1 VTDSD
6 LLELAREAATK
17 AYAPYS
23 HFPVGA
29 ALIAENG
36 QVFTGCNVEN
46 ASYGLSRCAEQT
58 TIQKMVS
65 EGVRGFSR
73 IAVYA
78 DSGAVTSPCGSC
90 RQILY
95 EFGPDAMVLLGDPAG
110 EITRISVREL
120 IPLAFGPERLEVR
133 ST

>member
-1 VTDSD
+1 VTDSE
-6 LLELAREAATK
+6 LLELARAAALK

-29 ALIAENG
+29 ALIADDG
-36 QVFTGCNVEN
+36 RVFTGCNVEN

-58 TIQKMVS
+58 AIQKMVS

-73 IAVYA
+73 IAVYG
-78 DSGAVTSPCGSC
+78 DHGALTSPCGSC

-95 EFGPDAMVLLGDPAG
+95 EFGPDAAVVMGDPTG
-110 EITRISVREL
+110 EITRSTVREL
-120 IPLAFGPERLEVR
+120 IPLAFGPERLVK
-133 ST
+133 